1 MAAYL
6 RFYQFDASPFESSN
20 QNRGMVLGT
29 RSLRE
34 AFKQVKNGLTEDSPR
49 ICLSGSGGVG
59 KTSFCRAL
67 PRLLG
72 DSAKVA
78 LVLNP
83 RRSWREIRDTI
94 AKKFELV
101 GGAISRR
108 ALLEASGATKQ
119 LVLVIDEAE
128 YLSHESLD
136 HLDIL
141 LQYKRD
147 DGRQLLHCVMLANLD
162 SAASRTEIPL
172 FWWLDKL
179 TTLQLQFSPIPLE
192 GLRHYVEKHLA
203 KAGWAGGELFTEDAL
218 EAIHLNTGGLPR
230 AINELCEKILMEGGA
245 QGLTSISAEFIEELG
260 GDTSEPEIER
270 PVLASPKVSAD
281 FSISDFGIS
290 PSAQQLLDAS
300 DPEPV
305 SYEEER
311 IAPDS
316 AYFENR
322 PPELQSLILNR
333 DSDEALEVESTPN
346 QNKPEESQ
354 DSLTIELEDDPASP
368 ADDHE
373 PEFHAHRPVGM
384 VARNR
389 PVVEA
394 RRTKGY
400 GGKLFLAACVIAA
413 AFWINAHFSS
423 PADWINQAELKM
435 TEALDRKPTLV
446 TTASTETVAVLEDA
460 ATSAIEEVEIEPT
473 KHRSLIDRADE
484 IAAATGL
491 DSLPFSE
498 VGESTGEDVD
508 TNVSTAQEIDV
519 DTADVV
525 NPEQLQAKLAAI
537 PALRP
542 APKNVATTRTQQA
555 KVSKATSAASST
567 EANTPVAAVIKSKS
581 TAKVSDALVVLN
593 EYVAIP
599 EAADSAPKLAIQDT
613 AKTEPD
619 PAPKK
624 FVVKFPNA
632 EPKKMATPT
641 PIEQRT
647 NTVPAKLDSAPV
659 VEAATKAQPAV
670 QPVNAPIARSNKKPA
685 LEAQTSTETLVES
698 VAADETELVFVAE
711 PAEAQSDANDAAES
725 GVKQELPEKSM
736 QTPAATA
743 APR

>member
-1 MAAYL
+1 MAGGEFQMAAYL

-20 QNRGMVLGT
+20 QKRAMVLGT
-29 RSLRE
+29 HSLRG
-34 AFKQVKNGLTEDSPR
+34 AFKQVKNGLIEDSPR
-49 ICLSGSGGVG
+49 ICLSGSGGIG

-94 AKKFELV
+94 AKQFELV

-108 ALLEASGATKQ
+108 ALLEAGDETKQ

-141 LQYKRD
+141 LQYKAH

-162 SAASRTEIPL
+162 SAASGTEIPL

-203 KAGWAGGELFTEDAL
+203 KAGWAGGELFTKDAL
-218 EAIHLNTGGLPR
+218 EAIHLNAGGLPR
-230 AINELCEKILMEGGA
+230 AINELCEKILMKAGER
-245 QGLTSISAEFIEELG
+245 GLASISAEFIEELCS
-260 GDTSEPEIER
+260 DTSQTEIER
-270 PVLASPKVSAD
+270 PVLANPEVSAD
-281 FSISDFGIS
+281 FLISDFGIS

-316 AYFENR
+316 AYFKNR
-322 PPELQSLILNR
+322 PSELQSLILNQ
-333 DSDEALEVESTPN
+333 DSDEALEVESN
-346 QNKPEESQ
+346 QNQPDKSQ
-354 DSLTIELEDDPASP
+354 FSHTIELEDDPAVT

-373 PEFHAHRPVGM
+373 PEFDTRRRVGM

-389 PVVEA
+389 PVAEP
-394 RRTKGY
+394 RRKKGY
-400 GGKLFLAACVIAA
+400 GGKLFLAALVSAA
-413 AFWINAHFSS
+413 GFWINAHFSS
-423 PADWINQAELKM
+423 PADLINQAELKI
-435 TEALDRKPTLV
+435 TKALDRKPFVV
-446 TTASTETVAVLEDA
+446 TPASTEAVAVVEE
-460 ATSAIEEVEIEPT
+460 ATSSAIEEVEIEPT

-484 IAAATGL
+484 IAAAIGL
-491 DSLPFSE
+491 DSVAFSE
-498 VGESTGEDVD
+498 LGEPASEDVD
-508 TNVSTAQEIDV
+508 TNASTAQEIDTA
-519 DTADVV
+519 TADVV
-525 NPEQLQAKLAAI
+525 NPEQLQAKVAAI

-542 APKNVATTRTQQA
+542 APKVVTAARTQHQQA
-555 KVSKATSAASST
+555 KVSKTTSAASGT
-567 EANTPVAAVIKSKS
+567 EAKTPIAAFMKSKS

-599 EAADSAPKLAIQDT
+599 EAADSTPKLASPST

-624 FVVKFPNA
+624 FIAKFSSA
-632 EPKKMATPT
+632 EPKKRATPT

-647 NTVPAKLDSAPV
+647 NTVPAKLDSAPII
-659 VEAATKAQPAV
+659 EPATKAQPAV
-670 QPVNAPIARSNKKPA
+670 QPVKAPIAESTKKSA
-685 LEAQTSTETLVES
+685 LEAQASTKTLVES
-698 VAADETELVFVAE
+698 VTAYETEFAIVAE
-711 PAEAQSDANDAAES
+711 HTEAQSDENDAAKS
-725 GVKQELPEKSM
+725 GGKQESSEK
-736 QTPAATA
+736 
-743 APR
+743 